1 MAHATWES
9 QPISFDTTGFEH
21 LDGTRWFD
29 PDTRDVVVLSMQP
42 SLPRSP
48 VWLYEIDVLR
58 RQLARTHAARVL
70 PGPAPAAAPT
80 PTATLLEADSV
91 LLGGSMALY
100 TLVAEKLPRSATGRL
115 FRASFVLAKADRTAV
130 LTGQFEEWQISGM
143 RESLVHLKTGA
154 PSRKDGGH
162 PYDPQLPYEPS
173 DDPAWDAEFPHH
185 PLTKARA
192 WVRTVRESA
201 VVAREFA
208 ALPGLRAG

>member
-9 QPISFDTTGFEH
+9 KPITFDTTGFEH

-29 PDTRDVVVLSMQP
+29 PETRDVVVLSMQQA
-42 SLPRSP
+42 LPRSA

-58 RQLARTHAARVL
+58 RELARTHAARVI
-70 PGPAPAAAPT
+70 PGPSPAISAV
-80 PTATLLEADSV
+80 PTATLLEADAV
-91 LLGGSMALY
+91 LLDGAMALY
-100 TLVAEKLPRSATGRL
+100 TLVAEKLPKSATGRL

-143 RESLVHLKTGA
+143 RESMVRIKTGS
-154 PSRKDGGH
+154 PSKKDGGH

-173 DDPAWDAEFPHH
+173 DDPAWDAQFPAH

-192 WVRTVRESA
+192 WVRAMRETA